1 MGGKSKEEKTMSNI
15 KDLIRQEID
24 TRRQHMVEELMG
36 HEENCEYHRIKGM
49 HDAYVDL
56 LTFLDYSLPEE
67 KPSED
72 LEKAAKEY
80 VKDIPTFKDSCLMKA
95 AFEDGWLCSKEKM
108 LKDAVE
114 GDVADLNG
122 EIYNN
127 CIEKGMTDEDKVKI
141 IIIKGND

>member
-1 MGGKSKEEKTMSNI
+1 MSNI
-15 KDLIRQEID
+15 KETIRQEID

-72 LEKAAKEY
+72 LEEADEKTCYNCKWRWGDMCYAIRGVRLRLY
-80 VKDIPTFKDSCLMKA
+80 DPVHPTTCKSWRA
-95 AFEDGWLCSKEKM
+95 S
-108 LKDAVE
+108 DATRR
-114 GDVADLNG
+114 
-122 EIYNN
+122 
-127 CIEKGMTDEDKVKI
+127 K
-141 IIIKGND
+141 

>member
-1 MGGKSKEEKTMSNI
+1 M
-15 KDLIRQEID
+15 
-24 TRRQHMVEELMG
+24 
-36 HEENCEYHRIKGM
+36 
-49 HDAYVDL
+49 
-56 LTFLDYSLPEE
+56 
-67 KPSED
+67 
-72 LEKAAKEY
+72 EKAAKEY

-95 AFEDGWLCSKEKM
+95 AFEDGWLCSKGKM

-141 IIIKGND
+141 IIIKDND